1 MNIFMNK
8 KYLAEFLGTF
18 FLLATVV
25 GSGIMADRLSS
36 GNEGL
41 ALLANSIATG
51 CILYVAINIFIPI
64 SGAHFNPVVSLIML
78 LKDKITYQQAII
90 FMALQILGG
99 ILGVWVSHFI
109 FELQILQLSS
119 NERTG
124 ISQYSSE
131 SLATFGLLLVIIIGD
146 KYSPNKLPSL
156 VALYITSAY
165 WFTSSTSFANPAVTI
180 ARTLSDTF
188 SGINYADTIPF
199 IIFQILGGLLA
210 LWITNFLIE
219 KE

>member
-146 KYSPNKLPSL
+146 KYSTNKLPSL

>member
-8 KYLAEFLGTF
+8 KYLSEFLGTF

-99 ILGVWVSHFI
+99 ILGVR
-109 FELQILQLSS
+109 
-119 NERTG
+119 N
-124 ISQYSSE
+124 
-131 SLATFGLLLVIIIGD
+131 
-146 KYSPNKLPSL
+146 
-156 VALYITSAY
+156 
-165 WFTSSTSFANPAVTI
+165 
-180 ARTLSDTF
+180 
-188 SGINYADTIPF
+188 
-199 IIFQILGGLLA
+199 
-210 LWITNFLIE
+210 
-219 KE
+219 